1 MQTFL
6 PYPDFAQSAKVLDRQ
21 RLGKQRVEAYQIV
34 RTLLAG
40 EQAGWANHPAV
51 RMWRG
56 HGVALLAYLLA
67 VCDEW
72 TSRGYKDSVKE
83 KVLAEVSAKLGM
95 EPEGLEAN
103 ARQDLLAGHI
113 GAPYG
118 GLPTWLGDEA
128 FHASHRS
135 NLLRKAPDWYEQFGW
150 TDPHDLEYVWPVQP
164 EPDGSAEDAA
174 APLPQSEG
182 QTSEAPVSAGEGA
195 SLDDSTPSPAPTP
208 DLPPPTAGEAQG
220 EDIMAKA
227 KEAPAPAESSYE
239 NMNRGDLVDALRAK
253 GWDGHTSYGK
263 GRLIEMLETL
273 DAGGT
278 IETPKRGRK
287 GGDDSGN

>member
-6 PYPDFAQSAKVLDRQ
+6 PYPDFAESAKVLDRQ
-21 RLGKQRVEAYQIV
+21 RLGKQRVEAYQII
-34 RTLLAG
+34 RTLMAG
-40 EQAGWANHPAV
+40 EKAGWANHPAV
-51 RMWRG
+51 KMWRG
-56 HGVALLAYLLA
+56 HGVALLAYLLV

-72 TSRGYKDSVKE
+72 TSRGYKDSVRE
-83 KVLAEVSAKLGM
+83 KVLDEVSTKLGM
-95 EPEGLEAN
+95 DPEGLEAN
-103 ARQDLLAGHI
+103 ARQELLGGHI

-118 GLPTWLGDEA
+118 GLPAWLGDPA

-150 TDPHDLEYVWPVQP
+150 TESHDLEYVWPVQDEP
-164 EPDGSAEDAA
+164 EVAA
-174 APLPQSEG
+174 SD
-182 QTSEAPVSAGEGA
+182 VGEGEA
-195 SLDDSTPSPAPTP
+195 DELDEPGAEPSPAHSEDDAGYSHSDPLPAP
-208 DLPPPTAGEAQG
+208 DLPPPSAGEQAQG
-220 EDIMAKA
+220 EHDMAKA
-227 KEAPAPAESSYE
+227 KEAPAESSYE

-253 GWDGHTSYGK
+253 GWDGPTSYGK

-287 GGDDSGN
+287 GGDDAGN